1 MIRDALNQILIRFAH
16 VLGVFSWFNF
26 NSCHG
31 MYLKKRKKKRNK
43 YAVDIPVFFI
53 INACISFSVAL
64 NFFQIIVATPGRLLD
79 HIENKGGLSVHLMG
93 LKVLILDEA
102 DHLLDLGFRKDME
115 KILDCLPRQR
125 QSLLFSATI
134 PKEVRFFLLFLLMGQ
149 TSS

>member
-1 MIRDALNQILIRFAH
+1 MA
-16 VLGVFSWFNF
+16 GVFSWFNF

-31 MYLKKRKKKRNK
+31 MCLKKRKKQRNK

-53 INACISFSVAL
+53 INACISFSGAL

-79 HIENKGGLSVHLMG
+79 HIENKSGLSMHLKG
-93 LKVLILDEA
+93 LKMLILDEA
-102 DHLLDLGFRKDME
+102 DHLLDLGFRKDVE
-115 KILDCLPRQR
+115 KILDCLPRER

-134 PKEVRFFLLFLLMGQ
+134 PKEVRFFLIFLLMSQ